1 MTSTIKPDLQG
12 GLRNQIPSDQIASR
26 YILQHSFD
34 FFAVP
39 SSIGQ
44 TLMSLQ
50 EGRF

>member
-34 FFAVP
+34 VFAVP